1 MKPFK
6 VLLLFLFIFCSSV
19 TTYTYGIDA
28 DNDRYTVASKLV
40 INIENSFSNE
50 EVKITVQSF
59 PNNDNNIESYNLVFD
74 MKFREDYESEF
85 TGICVGPKWEEF
97 GSGEFSITLE
107 KSKNFKSSISGIRD
121 SSTNDRCEN
130 YFYYLRN
137 LEINLSNGEKYLV
150 GVATDYADRYPDAP
164 KIWKLNKLN
173 QIEEIGTSNIE
184 KYSINFELS
193 N

>member
-19 TTYTYGIDA
+19 TTYTYVIDA
-28 DNDRYTVASKLV
+28 DNDRHTVASKLV
-40 INIENSFSNE
+40 VNIENSFSNE

-59 PNNDNNIESYNLVFD
+59 PNNGNNIESYNLVFD

-85 TGICVGPKWEEF
+85 TGICVGPKWEGF

-107 KSKNFKSSISGIRD
+107 KSKNFKSTISGLRD
-121 SSTNDRCEN
+121 SSTSDRCDN

-137 LEINLSNGEKYLV
+137 LEIKLSNGKKYLV